1 MNRHRVIRAGA
12 GVTAILLVGLFAT
25 GCAKYATQEDLQ
37 TLDTQKQAALA
48 AQQKMQELETS
59 RADLAK
65 QVADRTAELQQ
76 VKAERMAV
84 RQRLTEQGVKLP
96 PLEAGEQM
104 AAPAEMKQMEAPA
117 KTEEPAKVKEPAAE
131 QIETPAEGAQPD
143 TSTVAPQEETPELEQ
158 QEPGELEQPEQ
169 EEQKEE
175 PEDIFGYASSWGRGR

>member
-104 AAPAEMKQMEAPA
+104 AAPAE
-117 KTEEPAKVKEPAAE
+117 TEEPAKMKEPAAE